1 MTQQTLPVF
10 PQLRGSI
17 NELNSNQ
24 YSFFQGLSIQVGQWS
39 QYNFDDQLPHR
50 PAMGMLEEL
59 SELQEGWSELDVDKV
74 MDAVAD
80 VTIYMADY
88 FAKRGW
94 SMGNAWAGAVTPRWV
109 GGDFDFNTMVPRL
122 IKHLS
127 HHHLK
132 GEQGIRGGAAKQDEA
147 MKDACA
153 ATLWY
158 LNRVCSFLGKD
169 YLGVVSDVWATVS
182 KRDWKKNRD
191 NANVVA
197 EAQVDIQ
204 KAALMNAA
212 IDAPFYEV
220 LDDAEEE

>member
-1 MTQQTLPVF
+1 MTSQTLPVF
-10 PQLRGSI
+10 PRLSGSK
-17 NELNSNQ
+17 NEQPYSAQ
-24 YSFFQGLSIQVGQWS
+24 YSFFQALSIQVGQWS

-59 SELQEGWSELDVDKV
+59 GELQEGMTELDTSKV
-74 MDAVAD
+74 LDAVAD

-94 SMGNAWAGAVTPRWV
+94 NMGNAWADATTPAWV
-109 GGDFDFNTMVPRL
+109 GNDFTNMVPRL
-122 IKHLS
+122 VKLLS

-132 GEQGIRGGAAKQDEA
+132 GEQGIRGGSEA
-147 MKDACA
+147 QALKMRDACS
-153 ATLWY
+153 ATRWY
-158 LNRVCSFLGKD
+158 LSRVCSFLGHD
-169 YLGVVSDVWATVS
+169 YLVVITNVWGTVS

-204 KAALMNAA
+204 KAALMKAA